1 MTKLLYRDIVLLQ
14 LFKPFIKNKI
24 ILIMKRVKVY
34 FLTILLSFVL
44 ALVFGWMI
52 SSIIVFFIV
61 FLQVEDYGL
70 TTQEKQIAYAGQ
82 VISIAIG
89 CMGGVY

>member
-1 MTKLLYRDIVLLQ
+1 
-14 LFKPFIKNKI
+14 
-24 ILIMKRVKVY
+24 MKRVKVY

-89 CMGGVY
+89 CMGGGLLRVLLSLLWSFLLSLL